1 MSKVMIVCP
10 TKRDFRELGRISKP
24 GENIYVSHDYA
35 TEALEDLTAPEAPAD
50 ITIDDPEKEIDLIIK
65 RCRDE
70 KIDAVVSTDDYPGC
84 TLAAIAARELDLPGV
99 TPRANLLC
107 QEKFLSR
114 QIQHTAAPDAVPRFY
129 LIDTKP
135 EIGLPLELAFPV
147 FVKPVKSFLSVGAE
161 RVDSPPQ
168 LAQIQEKWGR
178 ANSFFKPFDSLLR
191 RYAGHEIGTKCL
203 LAEELLTG
211 LQSTLDGYVY
221 KGAARAMGV
230 VDSIM
235 FPGTIAFRRFEYPSQ
250 LPEDV
255 QARMLN
261 VADRV
266 MRQMGFDNGQFNME
280 FMYDVDTDA
289 LRIIEINARMSSQ
302 FADLFEKVD
311 GTNSYNVML
320 DLALGRQPQVQSR
333 KGRYAAAASCVLRTF
348 QNQKVLRVPTQEIID
363 KVIELYPDARIEVLA
378 RAGKKLSQQMQ
389 DGCSFRYG
397 IVNLGGA
404 DQREIA
410 EHFDRCAQ
418 ALRFE
423 FEPV

>member
-1 MSKVMIVCP
+1 MILCP
-10 TKRDFRELGRISKP
+10 TKRDFRELGRISAA
-24 GENIYVSHDYA
+24 GENTYLSHDYA

-50 ITIDDPEKEIDLIIK
+50 ITIDDPDREIDLVIE
-65 RCRDE
+65 RCRRE
-70 KIDAVVSTDDYPGC
+70 EVDAVVSTDDYPGC
-84 TLAAIAARELDLPGV
+84 TLAAVVAHQLGLPGV
-99 TPRANLLC
+99 SPRANLLC

-114 QIQHTAAPDAVPRFY
+114 QIQHAAAPEAVPRFQ
-129 LIDTKP
+129 LLDTKP
-135 EIGLPLELAFPV
+135 EVGLPLELRFPI

-161 RVDSPPQ
+161 RVDSAQQ
-168 LAQIQEKWGR
+168 LARIQERWSR
-178 ANSFFKPFDSLLR
+178 AKSFFRPFDIILR
-191 RYAGHEIGTKCL
+191 RYAGYEIGTRCL

-211 LQSTLDGYVY
+211 LQSTLDGYVHR
-221 KGAARAMGV
+221 GEARAMGV

-261 VADRV
+261 VANKV

-280 FMYDVDTDA
+280 FMYDEDVDG
-289 LRIIEINARMSSQ
+289 LRIIEINPRMSSQ

-311 GTNSYNVML
+311 GTNSYRVML
-320 DLALGRQPQVQSR
+320 DLALGRQPQVERR

-348 QNQKVLRVPTQEIID
+348 QNQNVLKVPTREVID
-363 KVIELYPDARIEVLA
+363 GVVERHPDVRIEILA
-378 RAGKKLSQQMQ
+378 RAGRKLSQQMQ

-404 DQREIA
+404 DRQEIA
-410 EHFDRCAQ
+410 EHFERCAR

-423 FEPV
+423 FEPA